1 MAKRESLV
9 HRAMSAAKFTGAL
22 EALGLRHG
30 GAAQLLNISPPAHIQ
45 MASTKQLKS
54 VGCPTGEHDMRHA
67 LAALLFAAPICAF
80 AAPALAQTAQGY
92 DYGPAGPV
100 GAVVT
105 APFYVLF
112 AVFSGPFDWNA
123 FPTVTANTGA
133 PAYSGTTVASNTGAR
148 PIATAPHRLRLL
160 RSGIARSSRGNAS
173 ASRRRN
179 S

>member
-1 MAKRESLV
+1 
-9 HRAMSAAKFTGAL
+9 
-22 EALGLRHG
+22 
-30 GAAQLLNISPPAHIQ
+30 
-45 MASTKQLKS
+45 
-54 VGCPTGEHDMRHA
+54 MRHA

-92 DYGPAGPV
+92 EYGPAGPV

-112 AVFSGPFDWNA
+112 AVLSGPFGDWNA

-160 RSGIARSSRGNAS
+160 RSGIATSSRGNAS

>member
-1 MAKRESLV
+1 
-9 HRAMSAAKFTGAL
+9 
-22 EALGLRHG
+22 
-30 GAAQLLNISPPAHIQ
+30 
-45 MASTKQLKS
+45 
-54 VGCPTGEHDMRHA
+54 MRHA

-80 AAPALAQTAQGY
+80 AAPALTQTAQGY

-148 PIATAPHRLRLL
+148 ATAPHRLRPL
-160 RSGIARSSRGNAS
+160 RSGIATSSRGNAS

>member
-1 MAKRESLV
+1 
-9 HRAMSAAKFTGAL
+9 
-22 EALGLRHG
+22 
-30 GAAQLLNISPPAHIQ
+30 
-45 MASTKQLKS
+45 
-54 VGCPTGEHDMRHA
+54 MRHA

-123 FPTVTANTGA
+123 FPTVTANTSA
-133 PAYSGTTVASNTGAR
+133 PAYSGTTVAPNTGAR

>member
-1 MAKRESLV
+1 
-9 HRAMSAAKFTGAL
+9 
-22 EALGLRHG
+22 
-30 GAAQLLNISPPAHIQ
+30 
-45 MASTKQLKS
+45 
-54 VGCPTGEHDMRHA
+54 MRHA

-133 PAYSGTTVASNTGAR
+133 R
-148 PIATAPHRLRLL
+148 PTATAPHRLRLP
-160 RSGIARSSRGNAS
+160 RSGIARSSRANAS

>member
-1 MAKRESLV
+1 LPISAPCHDTLVVQQESMTCDT
-9 HRAMSAAKFTGAL
+9 HRQRYFSPGPSAL
-22 EALGLRHG
+22 
-30 GAAQLLNISPPAHIQ
+30 
-45 MASTKQLKS
+45 
-54 VGCPTGEHDMRHA
+54 
-67 LAALLFAAPICAF
+67 F

-112 AVFSGPFDWNA
+112 AVLSGPFDWNA
-123 FPTVTANTGA
+123 FPTVAANTGA

-148 PIATAPHRLRLL
+148 PIASAPHRLRLL
-160 RSGIARSSRGNAS
+160 RSGIATSSRGNAS